1 MPFQFISLDDTQ
13 RSLPFFLTT
22 IGYDWPQENIKRPA
36 GYTWYQWL
44 QCLSGKGELLVG
56 GKRLDINPGDG
67 FLLLPDE
74 AHEYRNLSGDWTT
87 DWMGFG
93 GTAVD
98 GMLAFAGISE
108 SGVYGISDLWRL
120 KTLIRE
126 LYDASL
132 GDSAVMYHD
141 TSLLVYELLLAL
153 RIALEPKTRD
163 AQPRH
168 AKLRPVLQFIRS
180 NYHRPLSIDDLSGVI
195 DVTPQYLCQIFKH
208 SLSMRPFEYLA
219 AFRVSKA
226 KELLVARPS
235 LPIAEI
241 AVMVGFSD
249 SNYLCRVFRK
259 TEKMSPGVFRTLHC
273 PSLEPGDIQ
282 I

>member
-1 MPFQFISLDDTQ
+1 MPFQFINIDDTQ
-13 RSLPFFLTT
+13 RSLPFFLAT
-22 IGYDWPQENIKRPA
+22 IGYDWPQENIRRPT

-44 QCLSGKGELLVG
+44 QCLSGKGELTVG
-56 GKRLDINPGDG
+56 GKRLEINPGDG

-74 AHEYRNLSGDWTT
+74 AHEYRNLSGDWIT

-93 GTAVD
+93 GAAVE
-98 GMLAFAGISE
+98 GMLAFAGIPE

-132 GDSAVMYHD
+132 GDSAVTYHD
-141 TSLLVYELLLAL
+141 TSLLVYEFLLAL

-168 AKLRPVLQFIRS
+168 AKLRPVLQFIRN
-180 NYHRPLSIDDLSGVI
+180 NYHRPLSIDELSGVI
-195 DVTPQYLCQIFKH
+195 NVTPQYLCQIFKH
-208 SLSMRPFEYLA
+208 SLNMRPIEYLS
-219 AFRVSKA
+219 AFRVSRA

-235 LPIAEI
+235 LPVAEI
-241 AVMVGFSD
+241 AGLVGFSD

-259 TEKMSPGVFRTLHC
+259 TEKMSPGAFRNLHC
-273 PSLEPGDIQ
+273 PSVEVDNIQ

>member
-22 IGYDWPQENIKRPA
+22 IGYDWPQEYIKRPN
-36 GYTWYQWL
+36 GYTWHQWL
-44 QCLSGKGELLVG
+44 QCSAGRGELVVG
-56 GKRLDINPGDG
+56 GKCLEINPGDG

-74 AHEYRNLSGDWTT
+74 THEYRSLSSDWTT

-93 GTAVD
+93 GSAVA
-98 GMLAFAGISE
+98 GMLSFAGILE
-108 SGVYGISDLWRL
+108 SGVYRISDFWRL

-132 GDSAVMYHD
+132 GDSAVTYHD
-141 TSLLVYELLLAL
+141 TSLLVYELLLEL
-153 RIALEPKTRD
+153 KVALEPKTRN

-168 AKLRPVLQFIRS
+168 AKLRPVLQYIRS
-180 NYHRPLSIDDLSGVI
+180 NYHRMLSIHELSAVI
-195 DVTPQYLCQIFKH
+195 GVTPQYLCQIFKH
-208 SLSMRPFEYLA
+208 SLNMRPFEYLSA
-219 AFRVSKA
+219 YRVSKA
-226 KELLVARPS
+226 KELLVAKPS
-235 LPIAEI
+235 LPVAEI
-241 AVMVGFSD
+241 AVLVGFSD

-259 TEKMSPGVFRTLHC
+259 TENMSPGAFRTLHC
-273 PSLEPGDIQ
+273 PVLEVDDIQ

>member
-22 IGYDWPQENIKRPA
+22 IGYDWPQENIKRPT

-44 QCLSGKGELLVG
+44 QCLSGKGELVVG
-56 GKRLDINPGDG
+56 GRCLEINPGDG

-74 AHEYRNLSGDWTT
+74 AHDYRNLSGDWTT

-93 GTAVD
+93 GSAVV
-98 GMLAFAGISE
+98 GMLSFAGIAE

-132 GDSAVMYHD
+132 GDSAVTYHD
-141 TSLLVYELLLAL
+141 TSLLVYELLLSL
-153 RIALEPKTRD
+153 KVALEPKTRN

-168 AKLRPVLQFIRS
+168 AKLRPVLQYIRS
-180 NYHRPLSIDDLSGVI
+180 NYQRPLSIDDLSGVI
-195 DVTPQYLCQIFKH
+195 GVTPQYLCQIFKH
-208 SLSMRPFEYLA
+208 SLNMRPFEYLS

-235 LPIAEI
+235 MPVGEI
-241 AVMVGFSD
+241 AVMVGFAD

-273 PSLEPGDIQ
+273 PALEPNDIQ